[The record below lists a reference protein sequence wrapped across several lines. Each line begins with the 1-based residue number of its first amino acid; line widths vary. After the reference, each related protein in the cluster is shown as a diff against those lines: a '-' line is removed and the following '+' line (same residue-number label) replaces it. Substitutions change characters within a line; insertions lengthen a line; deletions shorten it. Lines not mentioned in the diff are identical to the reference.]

1 MSKRNE
7 TTASRQLAEMAAVDI
22 VGRRNSVANPLQPIR
37 WIRERKVISASE
49 DGTSVVVWFL
59 FRVSSM
65 LRPSEEFYPLTAVT
79 VVLTREGK
87 DQEWKLVSAD
97 LESEYQP
104 GKPNSESWKF
114 LPDGTPQKV
123 G

>member
-22 VGRRNSVANPLQPIR
+22 VGRRYSVDNPLHPIR
-37 WIRERKVISASE
+37 WIRERKVVKASE
-49 DGTSVVVWFL
+49 DGTSVTVWFL
-59 FRVSSM
+59 FRVNYKP
-65 LRPSEEFYPLTAVT
+65 RPDTEFYSLTAVT
-79 VVLTREGK
+79 VLLTREGK

-114 LPDGTPQKV
+114 SPDGTPQKV